1 VTYAPFEQ
9 PDTVIRRN
17 NVSVQGREDAPPLVF
32 GHGYGASLDMW
43 RLVAPEFEDDHRVVL
58 FDHVGSGGSDPSAY
72 DRGKYDSLHGYADDL
87 LEICHSL
94 GLTEIVYVGHSVG
107 AMIGCLAAIAEP
119 TLFRSLIL
127 VGGSARYI
135 NDDDYVG
142 GFEADDVEA
151 LLDSI
156 DANYLAWASTM
167 APVFMGN
174 ADRPE
179 LAAELLRSFERADQ
193 SVARHFARVTFL
205 SDLRRELGSI
215 STPTLVV
222 QSTND
227 IVVPVVAGEF
237 LSAEIP
243 GSTLVVLEA
252 DGHYVHISDP
262 EKLTSTIRGFL
273 P

>member
-1 VTYAPFEQ
+1 MTDAPFEKA
-9 PDTVIRRN
+9 DAVVRRN
-17 NVSVQGREDAPPLVF
+17 NITLQGPRDAPVMVF
-32 GHGYGASLDMW
+32 GHGYGSSLRMW
-43 RLVAPEFEDDHRVVL
+43 RLVAPQFADDHSVVL
-58 FDHVGSGGSDPSAY
+58 FDHVGSGGSDREAY

-87 LEICHSL
+87 LEICRAL
-94 GLTEIVYVGHSVG
+94 GLSDIVYVGHSVG

-119 TLFRSLIL
+119 ALFRSLVL

-142 GFEADDVEA
+142 GFEADDVDA
-151 LLDSI
+151 LLDSL

-174 ADRPE
+174 TDRPE
-179 LAAELLRSFERADQ
+179 LAEELLDSFEKADQ
-193 SVARHFARVTFL
+193 SVARQFARVTFL
-205 SDLRRELGSI
+205 SDLRADLHLV

-227 IVVPVVAGEF
+227 AVAPVVAGEF
-237 LSAEIP
+237 LRAEIP
-243 GSTLVVLEA
+243 GSRLEVLEA

-262 EKLTSTIRGFL
+262 EKLTSAIRGFL
-273 P
+273 S

>member
-1 VTYAPFEQ
+1 MTHAPFEQ
-9 PDTVIRRN
+9 TDAVIRRN
-17 NVSVQGREDAPPLVF
+17 NITLQGPEGAPPMVF
-32 GHGYGASLDMW
+32 GHGYGSSLAMW
-43 RLVAPEFEDDHRVVL
+43 RLVAPQFADDHRVVL
-58 FDHVGSGGSDPSAY
+58 FDHVGSGGSDPRAY

-87 LEICHSL
+87 LEICHTL
-94 GLTEIVYVGHSVG
+94 GLRDIVYVGHSVG
-107 AMIGCLAAIAEP
+107 AMIGCLAAIADP
-119 TLFRSLIL
+119 TVFRSLVL

-135 NDDDYVG
+135 NDEDYVG
-142 GFEADDVEA
+142 GFEADDVDA
-151 LLDSI
+151 LLDSL

-179 LAAELLRSFERADQ
+179 LAAELLESFGKADQ
-193 SVARHFARVTFL
+193 SVARQFARVTFL
-205 SDLRRELGSI
+205 SDMRAELSEI

-227 IVVPVVAGEF
+227 IVAPVVAGEF
-237 LSAEIP
+237 LRAEIP

-262 EKLTSTIRGFL
+262 EKLTSSIRDFL
-273 P
+273 S